1 MADRTF
7 VEAPEAGNRYPM
19 RVLWVS
25 HSFGY
30 GNDLMYFGEIFRTFR
45 SLVQDTAVVVD
56 AAKNRLTP
64 FRNPY
69 DLKLL
74 PILRQFRVPVRR
86 RGNNGAEYR
95 TEVVVPDP
103 LLAVRLAAQKVDVLI
118 TIEFTPPA
126 LLTMLASRV
135 FRRKA
140 LLLLIESDPSGR
152 GGSRNPLV
160 LRMKRTAVSLADTIQ
175 TNNENGRRYLVEQL
189 GADPSRIVV
198 APYLTSR
205 PPGPEANLSAG
216 APTLRLL
223 FANSIVPRKGLM
235 ECIAALERV
244 SPEVRDKLDLT
255 IIGDGESR
263 ADIEARAAGLGMG
276 ERLRF
281 LGRKSY
287 DELGPYYAASDVL
300 LIPSL
305 ADYRS
310 LAGFEG
316 LGYGLV
322 LLSSK
327 YDGASAETVEQGRNG
342 FVIDPL
348 EPDDLAG
355 RLTELT
361 TDREKV
367 RAMRRSSLDLYET
380 RFSLERVSGNIAE
393 CAALAL
399 KRAGKSGLQK
409 R

>member
-1 MADRTF
+1 MADRTV
-7 VEAPEAGNRYPM
+7 VEAKEAGSRYPM

-56 AAKNRLTP
+56 AAKNRMTP

-69 DLKLL
+69 GLKLL
-74 PILRQFRVPVRR
+74 PILRQFCLPVRR
-86 RGNNGAEYR
+86 QGDNGAEYR
-95 TEVVVPDP
+95 SEVVVPDP
-103 LLAVRLAAQKVDVLI
+103 LLAVRVAAQKVDVLI

-126 LLTMLASRV
+126 LLTMLASRAL
-135 FRRKA
+135 RRKA

-160 LRMKRTAVSLADTIQ
+160 LKMKRTAVSLADTIQ
-175 TNNENGRRYLVEQL
+175 TNNENGRRYLVEEL
-189 GADPSRIVV
+189 CADPSRIVV

-205 PPGPEANLSAG
+205 PPGPEVDLSADG
-216 APTLRLL
+216 PNLRLL

-235 ECIAALERV
+235 ECIAALDRV
-244 SPEVRDKLDLT
+244 SPEVRDRLELT

-263 ADIEARAAGLGMG
+263 AEIEARTAGLGMG
-276 ERLRF
+276 GRLRF
-281 LGRKSY
+281 LGHKTY
-287 DELGPYYAASDVL
+287 DELGRYYAASDVL

-327 YDGASAETVEQGRNG
+327 YDGASAETVKEGRNG
-342 FVIDPL
+342 YVIDPL

-355 RLTELT
+355 RLTELAL
-361 TDREKV
+361 DREKV
-367 RAMRRSSLDLYET
+367 RAMRRTSLDLYDS
-380 RFSLERVSGNIAE
+380 RFSLERVAGNIAE
-393 CAALAL
+393 CAALAIESSG
-399 KRAGKSGLQK
+399 RRKSG

>member
-1 MADRTF
+1 MADRTV
-7 VEAPEAGNRYPM
+7 VEAKEAGSRYPM

-56 AAKNRLTP
+56 AAKNRMTP

-69 DLKLL
+69 GLKLL
-74 PILRQFRVPVRR
+74 PILRQFCVPVRR
-86 RGNNGAEYR
+86 RGDNGAEYR
-95 TEVVVPDP
+95 SEVVVPDP
-103 LLAVRLAAQKVDVLI
+103 LLAVRVAAQKVDVLI

-126 LLTMLASRV
+126 LLTMLASRAL
-135 FRRKA
+135 RRKA

-160 LRMKRTAVSLADTIQ
+160 LKMKRTAVSLADTIQ
-175 TNNENGRRYLVEQL
+175 TNNENGRRYLVEEL
-189 GADPSRIVV
+189 CADPSRIVV

-205 PPGPEANLSAG
+205 PPGPEVDLSADG
-216 APTLRLL
+216 PNLRLL

-235 ECIAALERV
+235 ECIAALDRV
-244 SPEVRDKLDLT
+244 SPEVRDRLELT

-263 ADIEARAAGLGMG
+263 AEIEARTAGLGMG
-276 ERLRF
+276 GRLRF
-281 LGRKSY
+281 LGHKTY
-287 DELGPYYAASDVL
+287 DELGRYYAASDVL

-327 YDGASAETVEQGRNG
+327 YDGASAETVKEGRNG
-342 FVIDPL
+342 YVIDPL

-355 RLTELT
+355 RLTELAL
-361 TDREKV
+361 DREKV
-367 RAMRRSSLDLYET
+367 RAMRRTSLDLYDS
-380 RFSLERVSGNIAE
+380 RFSLERVAGNIAE
-393 CAALAL
+393 CAALAIESSG
-399 KRAGKSGLQK
+399 RRKSG

>member
-1 MADRTF
+1 MAELT
-7 VEAPEAGNRYPM
+7 VIEATEAGSRYPM

-30 GNDLMYFGEIFRTFR
+30 GNDLMYFGEIFRSFR

-56 AAKNRLTP
+56 VAKNRMAP

-69 DLKLL
+69 GLKLL

-86 RGNNGAEYR
+86 RGENGAEYR

-103 LLAVRLAAQKVDVLI
+103 LLAVRVAAQKVDVLI

-126 LLTMLASRV
+126 LLTMLASRAL
-135 FRRKA
+135 RRKA

-160 LRMKRTAVSLADTIQ
+160 LRVKRTAVSLADTIQ
-175 TNNENGRRYLVEQL
+175 TNNENGRRYLVEEL
-189 GADPSRIVV
+189 RADPSRIVV

-205 PPGPEANLSAG
+205 PPGPEAELSAD
-216 APTLRLL
+216 APALRLL
-223 FANSIVPRKGLM
+223 FVNSIVPRKGLM

-244 SPEVRDKLDLT
+244 SPMVRANVDLT

-263 ADIEARAAGLGMG
+263 AEIEARAAGLGMG

-281 LGRKSY
+281 LGRKTY

-327 YDGASAETVEQGRNG
+327 YDGASAETVLDGRNG
-342 FVIDPL
+342 YVIDPL

-355 RLTELT
+355 RLTELAS
-361 TDREKV
+361 DREKV
-367 RAMRRSSLDLYET
+367 RAMRRTSLDLYDSC
-380 RFSLERVSGNIAE
+380 FSLERVAGNIAE
-393 CAALAL
+393 CAALAIES
-399 KRAGKSGLQK
+399 SGRRK
-409 R
+409 NGR